1 VFEFPKLWGG
11 RGTKRPA
18 GAGMGLALLDCPSGA
33 RFGAGVAVVRAGE
46 LPTLFGL
53 AEPAAG
59 VILLTVGREATPA
72 DGLAAG
78 WPAFGPSMFSRVG
91 EASGRLMLDRF
102 RKELGET
109 LTAFEATGRPRSRVF
124 RETAVSAPGVWA

>member
-1 VFEFPKLWGG
+1 
-11 RGTKRPA
+11 
-18 GAGMGLALLDCPSGA
+18 MGLALLDCPSGT
-33 RFGAGVAVVRAGE
+33 RLGVAVVVLRAGE
-46 LPTLFGL
+46 LPTLLGL
-53 AEPAAG
+53 AELAGG

-78 WPAFGPSMFSRVG
+78 WPALGPSMFSRVG
-91 EASGRLMLDRF
+91 ETSGRLMLDKF
-102 RKELGET
+102 RNELGET